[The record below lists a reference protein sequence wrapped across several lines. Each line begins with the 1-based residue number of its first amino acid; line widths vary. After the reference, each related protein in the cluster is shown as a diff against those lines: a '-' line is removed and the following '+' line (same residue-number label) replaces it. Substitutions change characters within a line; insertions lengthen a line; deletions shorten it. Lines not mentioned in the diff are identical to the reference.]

1 METAGVRATVGGDA
15 QGHRTIETSGAPPPA
30 AGGAPPS
37 AARQSTKSLCILS
50 SCRRGDGRGWSVEKA
65 LWTGDAYPTDPPLTA
80 KSTRDHN
87 TSVVAHHLVL
97 LAAQGGSVGKVGAL
111 IRSRA
116 LGRTNIRSA
125 LR

>member
-50 SCRRGDGRGWSVEKA
+50 SCRRGDGRGWSVEKIKNIH
-65 LWTGDAYPTDPPLTA
+65 WKGWV
-80 KSTRDHN
+80 H
-87 TSVVAHHLVL
+87 
-97 LAAQGGSVGKVGAL
+97 GK
-111 IRSRA
+111 RE
-116 LGRTNIRSA
+116 NPCFPD
-125 LR
+125 